1 MKAKVTE
8 AIRGSIILPA
18 IGGKPFGTGS
28 EFELN
33 DEQYRSVDIQKALEL
48 QQIKIISGKVPK
60 VMDTVE
66 LCNITNNSVN
76 IPDVQIVRPGK
87 RVAVPVNKLKDPV
100 IKYLIDEHYLSIS
113 GAKPVEIQV
122 EGKKVKKVTISRP
135 PVKPTKVKKGKKD
148 HSIKKKHV
156 AGEEES
162 MIIDTDTVE
171 NGIEPGEKGGIKFVD
186 IEETERR
193 IASHPTLS
201 KLGKKK

>member
-8 AIRGSIILPA
+8 AIRGTIILPT

-33 DEQYRSVDIQKALEL
+33 DEQYRGVDVQKALEL
-48 QQIKIISGKVPK
+48 RQIKIISGKVPK
-60 VMDTVE
+60 VLDTVE
-66 LCNITNNSVN
+66 LHNITNNSVN

-87 RVAVPVNKLKDPV
+87 SVNVPVTKLKDPV
-100 IKYLIDEHYLSIS
+100 IKYLMDEHLLVATNFTKTEDSTTDVKS
-113 GAKPVEIQV
+113 TKVVKSARVKAKP
-122 EGKKVKKVTISRP
+122 
-135 PVKPTKVKKGKKD
+135 VKKGKKD

-162 MIIDTDTVE
+162 MIIDTDTIE